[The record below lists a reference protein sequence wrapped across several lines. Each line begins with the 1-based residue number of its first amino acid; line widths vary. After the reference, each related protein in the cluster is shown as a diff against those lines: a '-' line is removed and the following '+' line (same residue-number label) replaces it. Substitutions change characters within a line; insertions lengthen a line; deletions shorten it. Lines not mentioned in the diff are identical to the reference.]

1 MKRHAL
7 KQFIGPLA
15 FTLAYAA
22 CLHLASTT
30 HPAAYTA
37 ACLAPL
43 IAWGALAQV
52 LAHLYRGQR

>member
-7 KQFIGPLA
+7 KQFTGPLA

-37 ACLAPL
+37 ACLAPFETVRRSGEGYVR
-43 IAWGALAQV
+43 A
-52 LAHLYRGQR
+52 